1 MGKKIVRTR
10 ISFALALVLALG
22 MVASAL
28 AAGDYTNPSFPDVP
42 KSHWSYIYVEKA
54 REKGW
59 INGDDRGYFLPN
71 DNVTYAQMCVM
82 VVKAFFS
89 DDFAAYTGSSSP
101 WYAPYTSVAA
111 QVGLLNGTSIEKDV
125 LDAGKVNTPCSRMEM
140 ALIVYNAMS
149 ASGGKMPSSAEVEAA
164 AMKTSDIAYYFP
176 PYTKAIA
183 ATKAAGIINGVDDKG
198 TFSGRE
204 NMTRAQAAVVMIK
217 LDEYLGGTGSN
228 TTNPGTTPETNPG
241 TNPDPKPETP
251 STPAGG
257 RDSNGNTLASGVK
270 STIGKSDSY
279 PTKGRE
285 TSANRNGYYT
295 AADVDI
301 GEAQL
306 GYELLDMVNE
316 ARRAE
321 GLNELTWVPT
331 DAMEEYT
338 LLRAYELTSK
348 WSHERPNDQYNGFMD
363 EIIAG
368 GGGSAKAT
376 FNAWMNSPGHKKA
389 IMEEVIT
396 SMCAAKCGN
405 CWIITFGGSG
415 APSLTE
421 GGAPVNYEKYNGR
434 IDI

>member
-1 MGKKIVRTR
+1 MKKKTV
-10 ISFALALVLALG
+10 SLLLSLALSA
-22 MVASAL
+22 AL
-28 AAGDYTNPSFPDVP
+28 AAPVSAVYETPTFTDVS
-42 KSHWSYIYVEKA
+42 KSHWAYTYVEKA
-54 REKGW
+54 HEKGW

-82 VVKAFFS
+82 VVKAFFG

-101 WYAPYTSVAA
+101 WYAPYTNVAA
-111 QVGLLNGTSIEKDV
+111 QAGLLKGTNIEKAPT
-125 LDAGKVNTPCSRMEM
+125 DAAKVNEPCSRMEM

-149 ASGGKMPSSAEVEAA
+149 ASGGNMPSSAEVEAA
-164 AMKTSDIAYYFP
+164 AMSTSDIAYYFP

-183 ATKAAGIINGVDDKG
+183 TTKAAGIINGVDDKG

-204 NMTRAQAAVVMIK
+204 NMSRAQAAVVMVK
-217 LDEYLGGTGSN
+217 LDEYLGGTGSS
-228 TTNPGTTPETNPG
+228 TTNPGTTPGTNPG

-270 STIGKSDSY
+270 SSIGKSDSY

-306 GYELLDMVNE
+306 VYDFLALVNE

-348 WSHERPNDQYNGFMD
+348 WSHERPNDQYNGFMS

-376 FNAWMNSPGHKKA
+376 FNAWMNSPGHRRS
-389 IMEEVIT
+389 IMEKEIV
-396 SMCAAKCGN
+396 SMCAARCGN
-405 CWIITFGGSG
+405 CWIITFCGPIEYMGYVDAG
-415 APSLTE
+415 AE
-421 GGAPVNYEKYNGR
+421 VDYERYNGEG
-434 IDI
+434 

>member
-1 MGKKIVRTR
+1 MKK
-10 ISFALALVLALG
+10 SLSLFLALSLVLCIPVFGAE
-22 MVASAL
+22 ATFS
-28 AAGDYTNPSFPDVP
+28 DVP
-42 KSHWSYIYVEKA
+42 ARHWSNSYVETA
-54 REKGW
+54 AEKGW
-59 INGDDRGYFLPN
+59 INGDGHGNFLPN

-82 VVKAFFS
+82 VVKAFFG

-111 QVGLLNGTSIEKDV
+111 QVGLLNGTDVEKAPT
-125 LDAGKVNTPCSRMEM
+125 DAGKVNTPCSRMEM

-149 ASGGKMPSSAEVEAA
+149 ASGGNMPSSAEVEAA
-164 AMKTSDIAYYFP
+164 AMSTSDIAYYFP

-204 NMTRAQAAVVMIK
+204 NMTRAQAAVVMTK

-228 TTNPGTTPETNPG
+228 TANPGTTPGTNPG

-270 STIGKSDSY
+270 SSIGKSDSY

-285 TSANRNGYYT
+285 TTANRNGYYT

-306 GYELLDMVNE
+306 VYDFLALVNE

-338 LLRAYELTSK
+338 LLRAYELTLK

-363 EIIAG
+363 EVCNRGAA
-368 GGGSAKAT
+368 SANGA
-376 FNAWMNSPGHKKA
+376 FNSLMNSPGHRKA
-389 IMEEVIT
+389 IMEEVVT

-405 CWIITFGGSG
+405 CWIITFGADGYAKLSENG
-415 APSLTE
+415 TL
-421 GGAPVNYEKYNGR
+421 VNYQRQNGWYDGE
-434 IDI
+434 IYW

>member
-1 MGKKIVRTR
+1 VKKA
-10 ISFALALVLALG
+10 ISTLLALALSLG
-22 MVASAL
+22 LCLPAL
-28 AAGDYTNPSFPDVP
+28 AAGETFSDVP
-42 KSHWSYIYVEKA
+42 AGHWSSTYVETA
-54 REKGW
+54 AEKGW
-59 INGDDRGYFLPN
+59 ITGDGHGNFLPN
-71 DNVTYAQMCVM
+71 DHVTYAQMCVM
-82 VVKAFFS
+82 MVKAFFS

-111 QVGLLNGTSIEKDV
+111 QVGLLNGTDVEKAPT
-125 LDAGKVNTPCSRMEM
+125 DAGKVNTPCSRMEM

-149 ASGGKMPSSAEVEAA
+149 ASGGNMPSSAEVEAA

-204 NMTRAQAAVVMIK
+204 NMTRAQAAVVMTK

-270 STIGKSDSY
+270 SSIGKSDSY

-306 GYELLDMVNE
+306 VYDFLALVNE

-348 WSHERPNDQYNGFMD
+348 WSHERPDDQYNGFMD
-363 EIIAG
+363 EIIAR
-368 GGGSAKAT
+368 GSSGT
-376 FNAWMNSPGHKKA
+376 QGMFNGWMNSPGHRRS
-389 IMEEVIT
+389 IMEEAVT

-405 CWIITFGGSG
+405 CWIITFCGPIEYMGYVDAG
-415 APSLTE
+415 AE
-421 GGAPVNYEKYNGR
+421 VDYERYNGEG
-434 IDI
+434 

>member
-1 MGKKIVRTR
+1 MKK
-10 ISFALALVLALG
+10 SLSLFLALSLVLCIPVFGAE
-22 MVASAL
+22 AIFS
-28 AAGDYTNPSFPDVP
+28 DVP
-42 KSHWSYIYVEKA
+42 AGHWSNSYVETA
-54 REKGW
+54 AEKGW
-59 INGDDRGYFLPN
+59 INGDGHGNFLPN

-82 VVKAFFS
+82 VVKAFFD

-111 QVGLLNGTSIEKDV
+111 QVGLLNGTNIEKNA

-149 ASGGKMPSSAEVEAA
+149 ASGGNMPSAEKIKEAGYSTPD
-164 AMKTSDIAYYFP
+164 MPSYMR
-176 PYTKAIA
+176 PYTNAIA
-183 ATKAAGIINGVDDKG
+183 AAKAAGIINGVDDKG
-198 TFSGRE
+198 TFSGQE
-204 NMTRAQAAVVMIK
+204 NMTRAQSAVVMAK
-217 LDEYLGGTGSN
+217 LDEYLGGSGTA
-228 TTNPGTTPETNPG
+228 NPGTDPDTT
-241 TNPDPKPETP
+241 PDPKPETP

-270 STIGKSDSY
+270 SSIGKSDSY

-285 TSANRNGYYT
+285 TTANRNGYYT

-306 GYELLDMVNE
+306 VYDFLALVNE

-363 EIIAG
+363 EIIAR
-368 GGGSAKAT
+368 GSSGT
-376 FNAWMNSPGHKKA
+376 QGMFNGWMNSPGHRRS
-389 IMEEVIT
+389 IMEEVVT

-405 CWIITFGGSG
+405 CWIITFGADGYAKLSENG
-415 APSLTE
+415 TL
-421 GGAPVNYEKYNGR
+421 VNYQRQNGWYDGE
-434 IDI
+434 IYW

>member
-1 MGKKIVRTR
+1 M
-10 ISFALALVLALG
+10 
-22 MVASAL
+22 
-28 AAGDYTNPSFPDVP
+28 
-42 KSHWSYIYVEKA
+42 
-54 REKGW
+54 
-59 INGDDRGYFLPN
+59 
-71 DNVTYAQMCVM
+71 
-82 VVKAFFS
+82 
-89 DDFAAYTGSSSP
+89 
-101 WYAPYTSVAA
+101 
-111 QVGLLNGTSIEKDV
+111 
-125 LDAGKVNTPCSRMEM
+125 
-140 ALIVYNAMS
+140 
-149 ASGGKMPSSAEVEAA
+149 
-164 AMKTSDIAYYFP
+164 
-176 PYTKAIA
+176 
-183 ATKAAGIINGVDDKG
+183 DDKG

-204 NMTRAQAAVVMIK
+204 NMTRAQAAVVMTK
-217 LDEYLGGTGSN
+217 LDEYLGGSGTA
-228 TTNPGTTPETNPG
+228 NPGTDPDAK
-241 TNPDPKPETP
+241 PDPKPETP

-270 STIGKSDSY
+270 SSIGKSDSY

-306 GYELLDMVNE
+306 VYDFLALVNE

-363 EIIAG
+363 EVCNRGAA
-368 GGGSAKAT
+368 SANGA
-376 FNAWMNSPGHKKA
+376 FNSLMNSPGHRKA

-405 CWIITFGGSG
+405 CWIITFGADGYAKLSENG
-415 APSLTE
+415 TL
-421 GGAPVNYEKYNGR
+421 VNYQRQNGWYDGE
-434 IDI
+434 IYW